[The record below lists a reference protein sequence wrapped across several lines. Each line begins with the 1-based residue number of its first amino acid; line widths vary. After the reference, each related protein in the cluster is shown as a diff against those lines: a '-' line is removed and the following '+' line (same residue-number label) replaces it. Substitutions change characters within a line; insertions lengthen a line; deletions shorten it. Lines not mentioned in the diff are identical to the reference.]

1 MHPVL
6 RGSEEVS
13 IPVTI
18 TVGSNLGINTSDIS
32 AGLYSNVSR
41 STTTATTD
49 TESADCP
56 AGGWTCG
63 LAITPSVYQTTG
75 YVTWEVATGCDI
87 PSNYQDGDYTVQYPI
102 VDGEGKAVIT
112 ASVCACSDKAGW
124 DDAQAPP
131 KCPSNCG
138 GTD

>member
-1 MHPVL
+1 ML
-6 RGSEEVS
+6 FRS
-13 IPVTI
+13 
-18 TVGSNLGINTSDIS
+18 S
-32 AGLYSNVSR
+32 AGLSTSVSWSK
-41 STTTATTD
+41 STGTTD
-49 TESADCP
+49 TGSANCP

-63 LAITPSVYQTTG
+63 LAITPSVYQITG
-75 YVTWEVATGCDI
+75 YVTWGAAAYKGCEM
-87 PSNYQDGDYTVQYPI
+87 PSNYHDGDYTVQYPI

-112 ASVCACSDKAGW
+112 ASVCACPDKAGW

>member
-1 MHPVL
+1 MGTH
-6 RGSEEVS
+6 
-13 IPVTI
+13 I
-18 TVGSNLGINTSDIS
+18 TVPVNDTLQPIDLSFITKDIKLDSNAFNWT
-32 AGLYSNVSR
+32 
-41 STTTATTD
+41 TTTATSD
-49 TESADCP
+49 VTESADCP